1 MSFAY
6 NHLHILGAS
15 GSGTTTLASSLS
27 KELQYTHFDSDDYFW
42 KTKFTEPRPRDERL
56 QKLSEDLSVHNRWIL
71 SGAVIDWWNP
81 LIPLFDLVIFIS
93 VNNDLR
99 MQRLKVR
106 EKKRYGS
113 EIDPEGKKHKEHLEF
128 LEWANLYE
136 TGGMEVR
143 SRMQQKEWL
152 KNLSCKV
159 LELDGADSIEN
170 LTSIVLETTL

>member
-1 MSFAY
+1 
-6 NHLHILGAS
+6 
-15 GSGTTTLASSLS
+15 
-27 KELQYTHFDSDDYFW
+27 
-42 KTKFTEPRPRDERL
+42 
-56 QKLSEDLSVHNRWIL
+56 
-71 SGAVIDWWNP
+71 
-81 LIPLFDLVIFIS
+81 
-93 VNNDLR
+93 